1 MSTATLS
8 KIPAHL
14 KGMFSG
20 SNSFAAAGGDGGT
33 KTLSTKGG
41 VFNIEQ
47 GNYRNLVSETTLDV
61 VILST
66 NPNKSKVYYAEGF
79 EDGGFSKPS
88 CYSNNG
94 STPSE
99 HADAPQSK
107 KCSICPHNQWGVAY
121 N

>member
-66 NPNKSKVYYAEGF
+66 NPNKVSVNHHATQTTEVLHQNMRMHLNLRSVLSVLITN
-79 EDGGFSKPS
+79 GGR
-88 CYSNNG
+88 
-94 STPSE
+94 
-99 HADAPQSK
+99 
-107 KCSICPHNQWGVAY
+107 V
-121 N
+121 